1 MKSRIFISSV
11 QREFAKERKA
21 LASYIRQDAILGKF
35 FEVFLFEEVPAQ
47 ERKADGVYLPEVDEC
62 VEQTGTGT
70 GDIIAQCREWGL
82 PDPQWQVEDGDDFV
96 MVMPRPQSSVKSSVR
111 AVDWSVDKT
120 VDWTVDKTVDW
131 TVDGS
136 TNERILNLL
145 ATNPR
150 ATQEELARVLGLS
163 VRGIEYAIGTL
174 KKAKRIRKVGGKRF
188 GHWEVVV

>member
-1 MKSRIFISSV
+1 MKSKTRTIFIAPKCAT
-11 QREFAKERKA
+11 RRRIAPKITARRRMIA
-21 LASYIRQDAILGKF
+21 
-35 FEVFLFEEVPAQ
+35 
-47 ERKADGVYLPEVDEC
+47 
-62 VEQTGTGT
+62 GT
-70 GDIIAQCREWGL
+70 GDIIARCREWGL

-96 MVMPRPQSSVKSSVR
+96 MVMPRPQSSVKS
-111 AVDWSVDKT
+111 VDKT
-120 VDWTVDKTVDW
+120 VDWTVDK

-150 ATQEELARVLGLS
+150 VTQEELARVLGLS

-188 GHWEVVV
+188 GHWEVIG